1 MKSTLKIVQR
11 HSLNMCVINSLIL
24 ETNDFIGARMTMR
37 NSSESR
43 NLPAKAAGLEDGAGC
58 SVSWYV
64 SKLS

>member
-1 MKSTLKIVQR
+1 
-11 HSLNMCVINSLIL
+11 MCVINSLIF

-43 NLPAKAAGLEDGAGC
+43 NPPAKAAGLEDGAGC